1 MTYSYVGKLIL
12 GGAQFGMP
20 YGITN
25 RRGQVPESEIR
36 AILARARN
44 AQLSLID
51 TAVVY
56 GTSEQVLGRVL
67 VDFPDFEIISKIPA
81 LAGDDVSG
89 PDIER
94 LQASVSRSLEK
105 LRRNR
110 FDALLIHAGA
120 DLFKPGSHRVVEF
133 LQLIRSTGIASRI
146 GVSVYEANEID
157 RVLGIFTPDIVQ
169 MPVNLLDQRLVQSG
183 HVAKLRAAGVE
194 MHGRSAFLQ
203 GILLTDAMNLP
214 DYFRQFSNVLDA
226 YSDFLTKHKL
236 SRLTATLGF
245 MMEQSGVDKM
255 VVGVTSLREFEDIL
269 DALSRPF
276 VLPRMD
282 RLACGDVDLTDPRRW
297 PLSQP
302 AQVASNP

>member
-1 MTYSYVGKLIL
+1 
-12 GGAQFGMP
+12 
-20 YGITN
+20 
-25 RRGQVPESEIR
+25 
-36 AILARARN
+36 
-44 AQLSLID
+44 
-51 TAVVY
+51 
-56 GTSEQVLGRVL
+56 
-67 VDFPDFEIISKIPA
+67 
-81 LAGDDVSG
+81 
-89 PDIER
+89 
-94 LQASVSRSLEK
+94 
-105 LRRNR
+105 
-110 FDALLIHAGA
+110 
-120 DLFKPGSHRVVEF
+120 
-133 LQLIRSTGIASRI
+133 
-146 GVSVYEANEID
+146 
-157 RVLGIFTPDIVQ
+157 
-169 MPVNLLDQRLVQSG
+169 
-183 HVAKLRAAGVE
+183 